1 MRWALKFKIQALGIS
16 SNLVSIVLGA
26 QVELRAGSS
35 WHNLNGCVVVTD
47 KAKPKSSKVPKGEP
61 LHPDLYHRLMG
72 FYYTPYWVA
81 SLGMRD
87 LVHGPRS
94 QQNQPSPTVLRQRYK
109 QDVGA

>member
-1 MRWALKFKIQALGIS
+1 MRLVLKALGIS

-61 LHPDLYHRLMG
+61 LHPDLRALLDEIDQERRDNPGNPKWLKDLDPFNWPHLVPSTYL
-72 FYYTPYWVA
+72 PKKA
-81 SLGMRD
+81 SA
-87 LVHGPRS
+87 S
-94 QQNQPSPTVLRQRYK
+94 
-109 QDVGA
+109 